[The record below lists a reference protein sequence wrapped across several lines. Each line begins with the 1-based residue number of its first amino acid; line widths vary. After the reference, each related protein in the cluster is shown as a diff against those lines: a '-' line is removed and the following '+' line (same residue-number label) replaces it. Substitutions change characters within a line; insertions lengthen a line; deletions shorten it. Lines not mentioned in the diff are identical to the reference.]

1 MKKVKN
7 ILHAIWEVSYIFI
20 YFAVPTVI
28 IALIIIIFASTK
40 LFPAF

>member
-28 IALIIIIFASTK
+28 ALIIIIFASTK